1 MDFIEGLPK
10 SSSKNVILV
19 VVDRV
24 IKYDYFLP
32 LAHPYTV
39 QTLAQLFLGQV
50 FKLHGPAVAIVTD
63 RDQIFTSKL

>member
-24 IKYDYFLP
+24 IKSDHFLP